1 MADNELKNGDGSETV
16 YATPTKLFFVTML
29 TRDIA
34 LQDAILDLLD
44 NCVDGVIR
52 STPPAQPENEKPYS
66 GYWAK
71 IDFDKDMLKIS
82 DNCGGIPKDVAINYA
97 FRMGNP
103 KPDRDGDR
111 ATVGMYGIGM
121 KRAFFKMG
129 RQIKVTS
136 QTKEDRFQVTISPE
150 WLNDDGAWELP
161 LVSAARESGSENGT
175 TIEIRELHSSV
186 GKEFSSEGSAF
197 YELFAQAVAQHYS
210 FILHKGFEVHVNGN
224 VIEPKPLHLLWSEPD
239 HAENGGIAPY
249 MYVGHRDGVD
259 VELAVGF
266 YRPTPDESELEDEQ
280 KMRHSREEAGWTI
293 ICNDRVVAY
302 CDKSRVTG
310 WGEADVPSYHNQFI
324 AIAGI
329 VHFRSKDA
337 RKLPMT
343 TTKRGVD
350 ASSDTYL
357 YVKNFMREGM
367 KKFTTYTNKWKS
379 YGEEEKK
386 ISSQAA
392 SVNVSALIAKA
403 PLSAWKPVKGN
414 ATERKFEPS
423 LPVPSKADNNVR
435 QIRFSRS
442 LADIRRVAEY
452 LFEDDSISPADV
464 GGECFD
470 RALNQAKSGKGTAK

>member
-1 MADNELKNGDGSETV
+1 MPIGEALVAKG
-16 YATPTKLFFVTML
+16 LL
-29 TRDIA
+29 TREQ
-34 LQDAILDLLD
+34 LQ
-44 NCVDGVIR
+44 
-52 STPPAQPENEKPYS
+52 
-66 GYWAK
+66 
-71 IDFDKDMLKIS
+71 
-82 DNCGGIPKDVAINYA
+82 
-97 FRMGNP
+97 
-103 KPDRDGDR
+103 
-111 ATVGMYGIGM
+111 
-121 KRAFFKMG
+121 
-129 RQIKVTS
+129 
-136 QTKEDRFQVTISPE
+136 
-150 WLNDDGAWELP
+150 
-161 LVSAARESGSENGT
+161 
-175 TIEIRELHSSV
+175 
-186 GKEFSSEGSAF
+186 
-197 YELFAQAVAQHYS
+197 QAVADRSSASERLDQLLVRTGLVRERD
-210 FILHKGFEVHVNGN
+210 ILKV
-224 VIEPKPLHLLWSEPD
+224 LSE
-239 HAENGGIAPY
+239 
-249 MYVGHRDGVD
+249 
-259 VELAVGF
+259 ELAIPIVE
-266 YRPTPDESELEDEQ
+266 PDESELEDEQ